1 VADGGFPP
9 LVEPAADLT
18 PAEVERYAR
27 HLALPDLGP
36 LGQRRLKGARV
47 LVVGAGGLGS
57 PALLY
62 LAAAGVGTIGIA
74 DADTVDVTNLQRQ
87 VVHTGDDV
95 GRLKVDSARERVLAM
110 NPHVS
115 VRIHPE
121 RLTRDNALEILR
133 DYDVVLDGADNFPT
147 RYLVDDACAM
157 LGIPDVW
164 GSILAFDAQVS
175 VFWAAHGPTYRDLFP
190 SPPDPGTVPSCA
202 DGGVL
207 GALCGTVGSLMAAEA
222 VKLVCGIGEPLVG
235 RLLVLD
241 ALGAA
246 WRTIPVRPAP
256 VRVPVTELA
265 DYDAFCG
272 VTPSLPGDEIEPR
285 RLAALLEDQREL
297 LLVDVREPDEHALVA
312 IPGAVNVP
320 LAQLQAD
327 PWALADPG
335 RRIVLYCKTGARS
348 ARALAALRA
357 AGVED
362 VVHVAGGVLA
372 WVRDVEPH
380 KSLY

>member
-1 VADGGFPP
+1 
-9 LVEPAADLT
+9 
-18 PAEVERYAR
+18 
-27 HLALPDLGP
+27 
-36 LGQRRLKGARV
+36 
-47 LVVGAGGLGS
+47 
-57 PALLY
+57 
-62 LAAAGVGTIGIA
+62 
-74 DADTVDVTNLQRQ
+74 
-87 VVHTGDDV
+87 
-95 GRLKVDSARERVLAM
+95 
-110 NPHVS
+110 
-115 VRIHPE
+115 
-121 RLTRDNALEILR
+121 
-133 DYDVVLDGADNFPT
+133 
-147 RYLVDDACAM
+147 
-157 LGIPDVW
+157 
-164 GSILAFDAQVS
+164 
-175 VFWAAHGPTYRDLFP
+175 
-190 SPPDPGTVPSCA
+190 VPSCA

-272 VTPSLPGDEIEPR
+272 VTPSLPADEIAPR
-285 RLAALLEDQREL
+285 RLAELLEEQREL

-327 PWALADPG
+327 PSALADPG

-357 AGVED
+357 AGVPD
-362 VVHVAGGVLA
+362 VVHVAGGVVA